1 MSQSFSP
8 SFSTA
13 FKLFQSL
20 KLREDLLQ
28 SSSREAMRVLSQ
40 PDFWTSAQRGVFRQ
54 AFEGVLFES
63 LDHLALARFTLP
75 AEYVAAM
82 IVAFVHPVNYL
93 AACKWS
99 EHHGVDADSM
109 AISVNETAEYEPFT
123 ARQLFAIVCNI
134 VGDAKDAVGPSTF
147 APKCDAA
154 IADRLAP
161 DISTLPNPNEDQKS

>member
-1 MSQSFSP
+1 MAQSFTP

-13 FKLFQSL
+13 FKLFKAL
-20 KLREDLLQ
+20 KAREDLLQ

-40 PDFWTSAQRGVFRQ
+40 PDFWTTLQRGVFRQ

-82 IVAFVHPVNYL
+82 IVAFVHPVNHL

-134 VGDAKDAVGPSTF
+134 VADAKDAVGPATF
-147 APKCDAA
+147 SPKCDAA

-161 DISTLPNPNEDQKS
+161 DISTLPNPNEDIES